1 MSTPDRR
8 RPERNGPDARKGR
21 WHGHREA
28 RRAAMV
34 EAAVCA
40 IRRHGP
46 NVGMDDI
53 AAEAGVTKPVLY
65 RHFVDKVDLYVAV
78 GRRVAEELLERLTQQ
93 MRQQVETRGRV
104 AAVIDTYLSSIEAE
118 PELYRFVVRRP
129 LVDHSVEHD
138 LAADYATLVAN
149 HLGGIIDTTLREVG
163 RDTGCAEPWGHGL
176 VGLVQAA
183 GDWWLEH
190 RSMSRSDLTEHLT
203 ALIWSGFAHVL
214 ADRNGSDTWT
224 PITRTRATGATHG
237 SSPTAVPFRY
247 GST

>member
-1 MSTPDRR
+1 MSTPDY
-8 RPERNGPDARKGR
+8 GPAGQGRTDARKAR
-21 WHGHREA
+21 WHAHREA

-65 RHFVDKVDLYVAV
+65 RHFADKADLYVAV
-78 GRRVAEELLERLTQQ
+78 GRRAAEELLEQLTAQ
-93 MRQQVETRGRV
+93 MERQLETRERV
-104 AAVIDTYLSSIEAE
+104 AAVIDTYLGKIEAE

-129 LVDHSVEHD
+129 LADHSSERD
-138 LAADYATLVAN
+138 LAADYATLIATHVARVI
-149 HLGGIIDTTLREVG
+149 GDTLRE
-163 RDTGCAEPWGHGL
+163 TGVDAECAEPWGHGL

-190 RSMSRSDLTEHLT
+190 RSMTRARLTEHLT
-203 ALIWSGFAHVL
+203 TLIWSGFAGV
-214 ADRNGSDTWT
+214 T
-224 PITRTRATGATHG
+224 
-237 SSPTAVPFRY
+237 SSANPSAAPARELRIVRD
-247 GST
+247 